1 MTFVIDYFGQDLKNH
16 VVRIDDYWIA
26 STATY
31 YMDRTVD
38 WVVRQVLDK
47 LKQPAIASINDVYYE
62 DD

>member
-1 MTFVIDYFGQDLKNH
+1 MTVVVEYFGQDLKNH

-31 YMDRTVD
+31 GTDRTVEYI
-38 WVVRQVLDK
+38 VRQVLEK
-47 LKQPAIASINDVYYE
+47 LKQPAIACLNDVYYE